1 MIRLRPWK
9 KMDHALLPGWFA
21 DEAAFAKWS
30 NGVFIWPF
38 TAEQFEAYQK
48 ESEQRGDRWSLAA
61 LDDAGNTVGHIMI
74 RQADF
79 TAESAYLG
87 FIILS
92 PSMRGKG
99 AGKQMV
105 SQALRYAGTILG
117 MKTAT
122 LGVFANNPAAIG
134 CYEALGFTEVGRKPA
149 ALEFHGE
156 VWDLIQMKAE
166 L

>member
-61 LDDAGNTVGHIMI
+61 LED
-74 RQADF
+74 
-79 TAESAYLG
+79 
-87 FIILS
+87 
-92 PSMRGKG
+92 
-99 AGKQMV
+99 
-105 SQALRYAGTILG
+105 
-117 MKTAT
+117 
-122 LGVFANNPAAIG
+122 
-134 CYEALGFTEVGRKPA
+134 RKS
-149 ALEFHGE
+149 
-156 VWDLIQMKAE
+156 VV
-166 L
+166 